1 MTTRPMARLAAVLA
15 ALSLLGCSSHT
26 FVDDMDGY
34 QPLVRAWEEQAAG
47 ADLSALGAVADVLDP
62 AVFRVDHPQLW
73 ADYQY
78 RVLPDQGDAPTVAL
92 WMARSGADPF
102 EPEVVHE
109 HTCATVR
116 VQDHRFVLESSGC
129 PGDVPAS
136 PPAEDDLP
144 PIVPAQGQ
152 PSWAKPGS
160 GGLAGVCSA
169 GEVEVVADQL
179 TTSGNVDQLR
189 LSVRNMTDRPCD
201 VAGTPGLRLTT
212 GRDARVL
219 SRGGGAQRVRLR
231 PGESTTTSLS
241 WRPTSGEADQPQTLE
256 VTTGLGDAVRARF
269 GYGTPRRPFHLESGD
284 MTVAPWSAPTT
295 QVSLGDVG
303 RVTQFVAPTCQP
315 DALTA
320 ALSPGHSS
328 SDEQTDPNRG
338 GATLTISNNSYL
350 PCQLDHLW
358 LRTTSDQPAR
368 STHSPQPSPMTPVS
382 TNLPDRL
389 WLPGQ
394 RRDLQ
399 LRWTTSGTAPSA
411 RVELGWASGRVPVR
425 SDGAQM
431 PAAVTVVELHE

>member
-1 MTTRPMARLAAVLA
+1 
-15 ALSLLGCSSHT
+15 
-26 FVDDMDGY
+26 
-34 QPLVRAWEEQAAG
+34 
-47 ADLSALGAVADVLDP
+47 
-62 AVFRVDHPQLW
+62 
-73 ADYQY
+73 
-78 RVLPDQGDAPTVAL
+78 
-92 WMARSGADPF
+92 
-102 EPEVVHE
+102 
-109 HTCATVR
+109 
-116 VQDHRFVLESSGC
+116 
-129 PGDVPAS
+129 
-136 PPAEDDLP
+136 
-144 PIVPAQGQ
+144 
-152 PSWAKPGS
+152 
-160 GGLAGVCSA
+160 
-169 GEVEVVADQL
+169 
-179 TTSGNVDQLR
+179 
-189 LSVRNMTDRPCD
+189 
-201 VAGTPGLRLTT
+201 
-212 GRDARVL
+212 
-219 SRGGGAQRVRLR
+219 
-231 PGESTTTSLS
+231 
-241 WRPTSGEADQPQTLE
+241 
-256 VTTGLGDAVRARF
+256 
-269 GYGTPRRPFHLESGD
+269 

-303 RVTQFVAPTCQP
+303 RVTQLVAPTCQP

-382 TNLPDRL
+382 TNLRDRL

-431 PAAVTVVELHE
+431 PAAVTDVELHE